1 MATSYILTK
10 SEMTEEDIK
19 LQYITPALLAKWDIK
34 KITMETEPVNNF
46 TDGKV
51 LIKGN
56 VPSRDKGKRCDYV
69 LWYNKGT
76 PLAIVEAKDNN
87 HSTSFGMQQA
97 ISYGIM
103 MNVPFVYTSNGD
115 SFFEHDFTTGL
126 EKEFPLSE
134 FPTADELYARWKGI
148 DAEKIVEVESR
159 ERYAMDGES
168 KVYDVPLCFEENLLN
183 TPFYSGSNCYPPR
196 YYQRNAVNRTLEAIS
211 KQQTRIL
218 ITMATGTGK
227 TYTAFQ
233 IVWRLLESGTK
244 KKVLYLADR
253 NNLVDQ
259 TINGDFKPLEKV
271 IHKINFPKEDKSK
284 ISAYQVYFALYQ
296 QLDSAKRKGEDVEE
310 TEEEIEA
317 EVSKYKEFF
326 KPDFFDLIIVDECH
340 RGSAKAD
347 SRWRKILDYFSSAT
361 QIGMTATPKE
371 TKYVSNIDYFGEP
384 VYSYSLKQ
392 GIEDG
397 FLAPFKV
404 INVHTSIDDGWRP
417 KRGQKD
423 INGVEIEDRE
433 YNLSDYDYNIVIQDR
448 IDEVARE
455 ITKFLKETDRMS
467 KTIVF
472 CPTED
477 AAERMRVALNNLNT
491 DMILK
496 DNQGNVKEQYV
507 VRITGSDKYGKDKLD
522 YFISVSQPYPVI
534 ATTSKLLSTGS
545 DCKMVKLIVL
555 DELINSMTEFKQ
567 IIGRGTRLRYDEG
580 KTHFTIMDFR
590 RVSRLFA
597 DPEWDGE
604 IEQDEDFGETK
615 SKPETSP
622 ESNPEGE
629 DGDEGIIAPI
639 PNPNVKPI
647 IGKGGV
653 LVKILQRVVSIYDT
667 DGKLLKQESIED
679 YTKESI
685 IGTYQTL
692 ENFIQTWNG
701 EQKKEV
707 IRNMLKE
714 KGIDLELIKKDQNM
728 TDVDDFD
735 FICHIAFNQKP
746 LTRRERAENVKKRD
760 IFGKYGEA
768 AREVINALL
777 DKYAEL
783 GIYDIESTEILKQNP
798 FTKFGKPSRIAAL
811 FGGNDKY
818 RAAIRELENELY
830 KIA

>member
-1 MATSYILTK
+1 METHHILPK
-10 SEMTEEDIK
+10 SKMTEEDIK
-19 LQYITPALLAKWDIK
+19 LRYITPALLAKWDIN
-34 KITMETEPVNNF
+34 KITMETDLVNNF

-56 VPSRDKGKRCDYV
+56 VPSRDKRKRCDYV

-76 PLAIVEAKDNN
+76 PLAIVEAKNNN
-87 HSTSFGMQQA
+87 HSTSFGIQQA

-126 EKEFPLSE
+126 EKEIPLSE
-134 FPTADELYARWKGI
+134 FPTADELYARWKGV
-148 DAEKIVEVESR
+148 DAEKIVEVENR
-159 ERYAMDGES
+159 ERYVMDGES
-168 KVYDVPLCFEENLLN
+168 KAYDVPLCFEENLLN

-196 YYQRNAVNRTLEAIS
+196 YYQRNAVNRTLAAIS
-211 KQQTRIL
+211 QQQTRIL
-218 ITMATGTGK
+218 IVMATGTGK

-233 IVWRLLESGTK
+233 IVWRLLESGAK

-271 IHKINFPKEDKSK
+271 IHKINFQKEDKSK

-296 QLDSAKRKGEDVEE
+296 QLDSAKHQGEEVEE
-310 TEEEIEA
+310 TEVEIEA
-317 EVSKYKEFF
+317 EIAKYKEFF

-404 INVHTSIDDGWRP
+404 IHVRTSIDEGWRP
-417 KRGQKD
+417 KLGQKD
-423 INGVEIEDRE
+423 INGVEIEDQE
-433 YNLSDYDYNIVIQDR
+433 YNLSDYDYNIIIQDR
-448 IDEVARE
+448 IDEVAQE

-507 VRITGSDKYGKDKLD
+507 VRITGSDKYGKEKLD

-604 IEQDEDFGETK
+604 IEQDDDYN
-615 SKPETSP
+615 PNP
-622 ESNPEGE
+622 QPEGE
-629 DGDEGIIAPI
+629 YKGDFGDGSDDKGSHNGRKEIQF
-639 PNPNVKPI
+639 V
-647 IGKGGV
+647 GKGSV
-653 LVKILQRVVSIYDT
+653 TIQVLQRLVSIYDT

-685 IGTYQTL
+685 LGRYQTL
-692 ENFIQTWNG
+692 ENFIQTWNE

-714 KGIDLELIKKDQNM
+714 RGIDLELIKKDQNM
-728 TDVDDFD
+728 MDVDDFD
-735 FICHIAFNQKP
+735 FICHIAFDQKP
-746 LTRRERAENVKKRD
+746 LTRRERAEKVKKRD
-760 IFGKYGEA
+760 LFGKYGEA
-768 AREVINALL
+768 AKEVINALL

-783 GIYDIESTEILKQNP
+783 GIYDIESTEILKQSP

-818 RAAIRELENELY
+818 RTALRELENELY